1 MCLFVTRHC
10 DFCWVRQYDFSCG
23 RHCEVCC
30 DVTVNYVCDYSDNV
44 VNLVVNW
51 ILWFFTVF
59 VVVIFWYVPQYDFL
73 LCSCSSLWFLRWS
86 WSSLSLQFLLCS
98 SLWSWSFVV
107 FVTTI
112 FFCVRH
118 DNFLLCCV
126 RLCDFLLCLSL
137 QFFDVFVAVSFCCGR
152 HCECEVCCGV
162 TVNYVCGYTD
172 NVVHLVCGELG
183 C

>member
-1 MCLFVTRHC
+1 M
-10 DFCWVRQYDFSCG
+10 
-23 RHCEVCC
+23 
-30 DVTVNYVCDYSDNV
+30 
-44 VNLVVNW
+44 
-51 ILWFFTVF
+51 
-59 VVVIFWYVPQYDFL
+59 
-73 LCSCSSLWFLRWS
+73 
-86 WSSLSLQFLLCS
+86 
-98 SLWSWSFVV
+98 

-137 QFFDVFVAVSFCCGR
+137 QFFDVFVAVSFYCGR

-172 NVVHLVCGELG
+172 NVVHLVVNWGVDIGVMVVVCGWSDGNMDIESRCLAG
-183 C
+183 L